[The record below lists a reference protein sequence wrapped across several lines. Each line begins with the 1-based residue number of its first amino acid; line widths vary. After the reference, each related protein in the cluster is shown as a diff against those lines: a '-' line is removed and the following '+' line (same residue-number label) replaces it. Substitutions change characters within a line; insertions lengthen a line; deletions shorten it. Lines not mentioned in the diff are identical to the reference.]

1 MDDITIGVT
10 EFVNNILVSAQPN
23 DQTIDI
29 TVTETVET
37 VLLDVST
44 TVQEVTVTATQNV
57 IVENI
62 TVDYVNNENNID
74 INVTDGTQDV
84 TLNVTPTLVEIN
96 ILRSGGE
103 VNILQFN
110 TLADFPSTGSSDY
123 FYLAKDT
130 NKLYRWTGSA
140 YAEISATS
148 SPVWGQII
156 GTLSEQT
163 DLQNALNLKAS
174 INSPTF
180 TGTVSGITKAM
191 VGLAQVDNT
200 SDLDKPISTA
210 TQTALN
216 NKQPLDGDLTS
227 IAALSGTFGLL
238 KKTANNSYTIDTNT
252 YLTGITSSDVTTA
265 LGFTPENVANKGIA
279 NGYASLNGDGKV
291 PSSQLPSYVDDVI
304 EVSSFGTLP
313 TTGETGKIY
322 ITLDTNKIYRW
333 SGSVYVEVSSSAAVW
348 GGITGTL
355 SAQTDL
361 QSALNAK
368 ENTITAGTTAQ
379 YYRGDKTFQTLDTSV
394 VPEGSNLYFTDA
406 RVNANGNVT
415 ANTAARHNA
424 VTLGTANGLSLSTQ
438 VLSLGLSSGSTT
450 GALSSTDW
458 TTFNNKYP
466 ASNPNGYTSNVG
478 TVTSVAMTVPSAF
491 SVSGSPITSSGT
503 LAVTATGNTTQYIAG
518 DGSLVTFPT
527 IGTAGTLTREVR
539 NTTGATLTKGTVV
552 YISGATGN
560 KPTVSKAI
568 ATGDSTSAQTFGLV
582 QADIAN
588 NANGNVVC
596 VGDLT
601 GLDTSAFTEG
611 VQLYLSST
619 TAGAYTTTKQL
630 APNHLVYIGVVTRSH
645 PTLGQIEVNIQ
656 NGYELYELHDVSI
669 TSVANNQGLFYE
681 ASTDLWKNK
690 SIATV
695 LGYTPANGADYVP
708 LSGDQS
714 ISGIK
719 NFTGFAQFENGV
731 YIKQGTGLSAIAGY
745 NLIDADTTGIYLTLP
760 NLTSNVHLNLSNVT
774 AQRDIY
780 LPNSDGTLAL
790 LSDIPSL
797 SGYVTTTGNQSI
809 SGTKTFTTQLHAN
822 VLKFSESGGFNQTA
836 GFTQIGGT
844 ADYFTFANG
853 TNAKSAQFTYGTGT
867 AFNLPN
873 SNGTIALTSDLH
885 NAVTIGT
892 ANGLSLSTQVLSL
905 GLASTSATGAL
916 SSTDWNTFNGKQSAI
931 SFSAPLANIG
941 GLIKIEKANSTTDG
955 YLSQGDWSTFNNKQN
970 ALTNPVTGTGT
981 TSYLPK
987 FTGTSAIGNSLLYD
1001 TGSVLLVGAT
1011 SASDGQSKLELVSGA
1026 TVGLKII
1033 STGANGNNTFL
1044 SIQSSK
1050 EWRFVT
1056 NRGDLIG
1063 GNQGDLIIRNNTDG
1077 INHIIL
1083 NQGGGTTFAG
1093 ALNGTS
1099 ATFSSTLSA
1108 SSTTLTASANTY
1120 AGGALRLNSF
1130 TGGTSIYLTSSGG
1143 VFALSNGGGA
1153 DHLLI
1158 ASTGAATFSSSVT
1171 AGAGL
1176 ASGNALVLSNGTN
1189 ARQFQLGYST
1199 GAGYNYFQVYDGAA
1213 FQPLMV
1219 NNTLYLNAS
1228 GNVGIGTTTFPVFT
1242 GSQQMTMKGGSSNTN
1257 SVFQV
1262 QSFDAG
1268 TSLTIYS
1275 GAGASD
1281 DPAIIFQ
1288 KNLRFGSAT
1297 NTGLGGYSERMR
1309 ITSAGNVGISTTSP
1323 SYKFDVQNGSDFDI
1337 RLRDTS
1343 LGGTVGILFET
1354 ANDFSGTSQAY
1365 IKGIGAGNSGVSQLI
1380 FGTAGSSGDTT
1391 ATERMRITSG
1401 GNVLVGTTSATASVF
1416 SFQVGNGTADTRG
1429 FFNPNNPYSIGL
1441 ANGTSSA
1448 WYIGVNAATTA
1459 NGLQFYSNELGAA
1472 AMTVTTA
1479 GNLLV
1484 GSSSTAYAATN
1495 RKVFEVNG
1503 ATSSLIALKS
1513 GDVKQGYFFVTSNGG
1528 DMYFTKDT
1536 GTNSFIFQNQ
1546 SNGVYMTVGATGW
1559 SSISDIRLKNINSN
1573 IENAVDSLMTLKAI
1587 NYSWKSDADK
1597 KENLGLIAQE
1607 VEKIFPQIISKSKF
1621 KGNNASNINDD
1632 DTEYLSVRYTELVPV
1647 LVKAIQELKAELD
1660 TLKNK

>member
-10 EFVNNILVSAQPN
+10 EFVNNISVSAQPN
-23 DQTIDI
+23 DQIIDI
-29 TVTETVET
+29 AVTETVET

-44 TVQEVTVTATQNV
+44 TVEEVTVTATQNV

-84 TLNVTPTLVEIN
+84 TLNITPTLVEIN

-110 TLADFPSTGSSDY
+110 TLADFPATGSSDY

-130 NKLYRWTGSA
+130 NKLYRWTSSA
-140 YAEISATS
+140 YAEISATANA
-148 SPVWGQII
+148 VWGQII

-163 DLQNALNLKAS
+163 DLQNALNLKAP

-216 NKQPLDGDLTS
+216 AKQPLDADLTS

-252 YLTGITSSDVTTA
+252 YLTEITSTDVTDA
-265 LGFTPENVANKGIA
+265 LGFTPENAANKGVN
-279 NGYASLNGDGKV
+279 NGYASLDGGGKV

-304 EVSSFGTLP
+304 EVANYGSLP
-313 TTGETGKIY
+313 STGETGKIY

-333 SGSVYVEVSSSAAVW
+333 TGSVYVEVSSSAAVW

-355 SAQTDL
+355 SNQTDL

-368 ENTITAGTTAQ
+368 QDDLNGTGFVKASGTTIS
-379 YYRGDKTFQTLDTSV
+379 YD
-394 VPEGSNLYFTDA
+394 
-406 RVNANGNVT
+406 
-415 ANTAARHNA
+415 NT
-424 VTLGTANGLSLSTQ
+424 TY
-438 VLSLGLSSGSTT
+438 
-450 GALSSTDW
+450 
-458 TTFNNKYP
+458 YP
-466 ASNPNGYTSNVG
+466 ASNPNGYTTNTG
-478 TVTSVAMTVPSAF
+478 TVASVALTVPSAF

-527 IGTAGTLTREVR
+527 MSTAGTLIREVR

-560 KPTVSKAI
+560 KPTVSKAL

-582 QADIAN
+582 QANIAN

-611 VQLYLSST
+611 AQLYLSST
-619 TAGAYTTTKQL
+619 TAGTYTTTKQL
-630 APNHLVYIGVVTRSH
+630 APNHLVYIGVVTRAH
-645 PTLGQIEVNIQ
+645 PTQGQIEVKIQ
-656 NGYELYELHDVSI
+656 NGYELDELHN
-669 TSVANNQGLFYE
+669 VAAQTPSNNDGLFYE
-681 ASTDLWKNK
+681 SSTSLWKNK
-690 SIATV
+690 SISTV
-695 LGYTPANGADYVP
+695 LGYAPANGADYVP
-708 LSGDQS
+708 VSGDQS

-719 NFTGFAQFENGV
+719 NFTGFVEFENGV

-780 LPNSDGTLAL
+780 LPNSSGTL
-790 LSDIPSL
+790 
-797 SGYVTTTGNQSI
+797 
-809 SGTKTFTTQLHAN
+809 
-822 VLKFSESGGFNQTA
+822 
-836 GFTQIGGT
+836 
-844 ADYFTFANG
+844 
-853 TNAKSAQFTYGTGT
+853 
-867 AFNLPN
+867 
-873 SNGTIALTSDLH
+873 ALTSDLH

-905 GLASTSATGAL
+905 GLASTSTTGAL
-916 SSTDWNTFNGKQSAI
+916 SSTDWNTFNGKQAALSGTGFVKI
-931 SFSAPLANIG
+931 SGSTISYD
-941 GLIKIEKANSTTDG
+941 NST
-955 YLSQGDWSTFNNKQN
+955 YLTTSSAASTYQTI
-970 ALTNPVTGTGT
+970 LTNPVTGTGT
-981 TSYLPK
+981 TNYLPK

-1001 TGSVLLVGAT
+1001 TGSALLVGAT
-1011 SASDGQSKLELVSGA
+1011 SASDAQSKLELVSA
-1026 TVGLKII
+1026 STVGLKII
-1033 STGANGNNTFL
+1033 SSGANGNNTFL

-1050 EWRFVT
+1050 EWRFLT

-1083 NQGGGTTFAG
+1083 NQGGSTTFAG
-1093 ALNGTS
+1093 ALSGTS
-1099 ATFSSTLSA
+1099 ATFSSGLN
-1108 SSTTLTASANTY
+1108 LNRASAGN
-1120 AGGALRLNSF
+1120 ANGIALQ
-1130 TGGTSIYLTSSGG
+1130 TAGTSNWYVGSSAVGANTDLQFYNHAAAAV
-1143 VFALSNGGGA
+1143 VFN
-1153 DHLLI
+1153 I
-1158 ASTGAATFSSSVT
+1158 ANTTGAATFSSSVT
-1171 AGAGL
+1171 ATQGVFNGS
-1176 ASGNALVLSNGTN
+1176 SGNDLLYLDGGINTDYAFKV
-1189 ARQFQLGYST
+1189 T
-1199 GAGYNYFQVYDGAA
+1199 GAADDILTLRRQHATVGARDIISFA
-1213 FQPLMV
+1213 
-1219 NNTLYLNAS
+1219 YS
-1228 GNVGIGTTTFPVFT
+1228 GNVGIGTTSPGVKLSVFT
-1242 GSQQMTMKGGSSNTN
+1242 SGQSFTSTTITYSSGSSQGFLLDN
-1257 SVFQV
+1257 S
-1262 QSFDAG
+1262 AG
-1268 TSLTIYS
+1268 TSQSGNAIWFANSGLYS
-1275 GAGASD
+1275 
-1281 DPAIIFQ
+1281 AISSTRVDTGTWGTD
-1288 KNLRFGSAT
+1288 LRFYTHPDAIT
-1297 NTGLGGYSERMR
+1297 NQ
-1309 ITSAGNVGISTTSP
+1309 
-1323 SYKFDVQNGSDFDI
+1323 FDV
-1337 RLRDTS
+1337 
-1343 LGGTVGILFET
+1343 
-1354 ANDFSGTSQAY
+1354 
-1365 IKGIGAGNSGVSQLI
+1365 
-1380 FGTAGSSGDTT
+1380 
-1391 ATERMRITSG
+1391 TERMRITSG

-1416 SFQVGNGTADTRG
+1416 SFQVGNGTADNRA

-1441 ANGTSSA
+1441 ANGASSA
-1448 WYIGVNAATTA
+1448 WYIGINAQTAA
-1459 NGLQFYSNELGAA
+1459 NGLQFYSNELGGP
-1472 AMTVTTA
+1472 AMTITTA

-1484 GSSSTAYAATN
+1484 GSATAAYAATN

-1587 NYSWKSDADK
+1587 NYSWKSDEDK

-1647 LVKAIQELKAELD
+1647 LVKAIQELNQKIK
-1660 TLKNK
+1660 TLENK

>member
-110 TLADFPSTGSSDY
+110 TLADFPATGSSDY

-140 YAEISATS
+140 YAEISATANA
-148 SPVWGQII
+148 VWGQII

-163 DLQNALNLKAS
+163 DLQNALNLKAP

-252 YLTGITSSDVTTA
+252 YLTGITSGDVTTA

-304 EVSSFGTLP
+304 EVSSYGTLP

-361 QSALNAK
+361 QNALNAK

-458 TTFNNKYP
+458 TTFNDKYP

-527 IGTAGTLTREVR
+527 MSTAGTLIREVR

-596 VGDLT
+596 AGDIT
-601 GLDTSAFTEG
+601 GIDTSALTEG
-611 VQLYLSST
+611 AQLYLSST
-619 TAGAYTTTKQL
+619 TAGTYTTTKQL
-630 APNHLVYIGVVTRSH
+630 APNHLVYIGIVTRSH
-645 PTLGQIEVNIQ
+645 NNLGQIEVNIQ

-669 TSVANNQGLFYE
+669 TSEVNNQGLFYE

-695 LGYTPANGADYVP
+695 LGYTPANGADYMA
-708 LSGDQS
+708 LTGSQS
-714 ISGIK
+714 IAGTK
-719 NFTGFAQFENGV
+719 TFTGFGLFDNTIF
-731 YIKQGTGLSAIAGY
+731 IKQDSSVSFLAGY
-745 NLIDADTTGIYLTLP
+745 NSIDSDATGIIFSLPAGNMAKFILTSLTASRDYTLP
-760 NLTSNVHLNLSNVT
+760 NASGTIALT
-774 AQRDIY
+774 
-780 LPNSDGTLAL
+780 
-790 LSDIPSL
+790 SDIPSL
-797 SGYVTTTGNQSI
+797 AGYVATTGNQSI
-809 SGTKTFTTQLHAN
+809 AGDKTFT
-822 VLKFSESGGFNQTA
+822 GGVINDGDLYIKQDASYAPKTGYVNLFA
-836 GFTQIGGT
+836 GAGNIL
-844 ADYFTFANG
+844 
-853 TNAKSAQFTYGTGT
+853 TYNFG
-867 AFNLPN
+867 N
-873 SNGTIALTSDLH
+873 SNINQSLSFPSTGRVYSFPDAAGTLALTSDLH

-916 SSTDWNTFNGKQSAI
+916 SSTDWNTFNGKQ
-931 SFSAPLANIG
+931 
-941 GLIKIEKANSTTDG
+941 
-955 YLSQGDWSTFNNKQN
+955 N

-981 TSYLPK
+981 TSYIPK
-987 FTGTSAIGNSLLYD
+987 FTGTTTLGNSILYD

-1011 SASDGQSKLELVSGA
+1011 SASNASSKLELVSSS

-1033 STGANGNNTFL
+1033 SSGANGNNTFL
-1044 SIQSSK
+1044 SIQANK
-1050 EWRFVT
+1050 EWRFLT
-1056 NRGDLIG
+1056 NRGDLIS
-1063 GNQGDLIIRNNTDG
+1063 GNQGDLIIRNDTDN

-1093 ALNGTS
+1093 NISAGAGTFT
-1099 ATFSSTLSA
+1099 AT
-1108 SSTTLTASANTY
+1108 ANTY
-1120 AGGALRLNSF
+1120 AGGSLILKSSA
-1130 TGGTSIYLTSSGG
+1130 GTNPIYLTSNSGY
-1143 VFALSNGGGA
+1143 FALSNGGGG

-1158 ASTGAATFSSSVT
+1158 TSTGAATFASSVT
-1171 AGAGL
+1171 AANLYIPSSNEIRLYNTNISNWGTIKGSTDSTNGIITL
-1176 ASGNALVLSNGTN
+1176 IGGSGNGMTINN
-1189 ARQFQLGYST
+1189 A
-1199 GAGYNYFQVYDGAA
+1199 
-1213 FQPLMV
+1213 
-1219 NNTLYLNAS
+1219 
-1228 GNVGIGTTTFPVFT
+1228 GNVGIGTTSPSVLLHLSGSGNEKLRLETTTSTANYIGFYT
-1242 GSQQMTMKGGSSNTN
+1242 GATRTHYFGKGSGGSNDLYCGIDSSAN
-1257 SVFQV
+1257 
-1262 QSFDAG
+1262 
-1268 TSLTIYS
+1268 
-1275 GAGASD
+1275 
-1281 DPAIIFQ
+1281 IIFD
-1288 KNLRFGSAT
+1288 T
-1297 NTGLGGYSERMR
+1297 N
-1309 ITSAGNVGISTTSP
+1309 
-1323 SYKFDVQNGSDFDI
+1323 
-1337 RLRDTS
+1337 
-1343 LGGTVGILFET
+1343 
-1354 ANDFSGTSQAY
+1354 
-1365 IKGIGAGNSGVSQLI
+1365 
-1380 FGTAGSSGDTT
+1380 

-1401 GNVLVGTTSATASVF
+1401 GQIQSTASGANTVSALFTNGASDGNFKAGFANGSGTAVASEQAKIGMWYGTSGTPIVHFGLLRGNSADSLGITFNVNNSEYMRIDANGRLLVGTTS
-1416 SFQVGNGTADTRG
+1416 
-1429 FFNPNNPYSIGL
+1429 PI
-1441 ANGTSSA
+1441 
-1448 WYIGVNAATTA
+1448 
-1459 NGLQFYSNELGAA
+1459 
-1472 AMTVTTA
+1472 
-1479 GNLLV
+1479 
-1484 GSSSTAYAATN
+1484 SSSGN
-1495 RKVFEVNG
+1495 
-1503 ATSSLIALKS
+1503 TS
-1513 GDVKQGYFFVTSNGG
+1513 
-1528 DMYFTKDT
+1528 
-1536 GTNSFIFQNQ
+1536 
-1546 SNGVYMTVGATGW
+1546 VGATFALTYNWLAVTDSNYIQRSNSTDGDFMVFLRG
-1559 SSISDIRLKNINSN
+1559 STSVGKISCVGTVTSYISLSDYRLKEDLKPLNGLDIVNKINVYDYKLKDSDTRMDGVMAHELQE
-1573 IENAVDSLMTLKAI
+1573 ILPYAVSGIKDGKEMQGVD
-1587 NYSWKSDADK
+1587 YS
-1597 KENLGLIAQE
+1597 
-1607 VEKIFPQIISKSKF
+1607 KI
-1621 KGNNASNINDD
+1621 
-1632 DTEYLSVRYTELVPV
+1632 VPV
-1647 LVKAIQELKAELD
+1647 MVQAIKDLKSELD